1 MMIKRTLTL
10 VLFSVL
16 TIVSFA
22 QNRMTPE
29 LLWDLKRVSNIQ
41 ISPDGQ
47 QILFSIKTYD
57 LKANSGINQLFL
69 MPIIGGTPK
78 QITNFEGGKYNAQ
91 WKPNSKKIG
100 FLKDGKGGLNIHEIN
115 IDGSG
120 LTQISF
126 VKGGMNG
133 FKYSPDGSKVLFIK
147 EVKLEKY
154 HSTELNTDLPKS
166 NALVYEDLMYRHW
179 SEYEDGKYSHVF
191 FGVIQNGKVQ
201 GEGTDIM
208 PKEPYDAPL
217 KPFGGMEEITWSP
230 NGKQIIYT
238 CKKLKGKAYAV
249 STNSDL
255 YLYDLKN
262 IKTQNISKGMMGY
275 DNQPS
280 FSKDGKQVAWLSMA
294 EDGFESDKN
303 DIVVYDPASKAKKN
317 LTQDIDLTVS
327 DFVWDNEGKKIYFRA
342 VIQATYQWFE
352 IDVKSGKHKQL
363 TKGIHNLTSI
373 AFAGDKLVGGLQSMN
388 HPTDIYSAEI
398 KSGNLTQL
406 TDVNKAIY
414 DRLDI
419 GKIEKRWVATTDGKE
434 ELVWVIY
441 PPNFDKN
448 KKYPALLYCQG
459 GPQSA
464 VSQFFSYRWNFQL
477 MAANDYII
485 IAPNR
490 RGLPGF
496 GQEWNDK
503 ISGDWGGQ
511 PIRDYLSA
519 VDEIK
524 KEPYIDENK
533 IGAVGASY
541 GGYSVY
547 YLAGVHQNRFKCF
560 ISHCGL
566 FNLDSWYGTTE
577 ELFFANHDVGVP
589 PFYNAPKK
597 KTNTNSFTAVVKE
610 KNYAKNSPH
619 TMVYKWN
626 TPMLIFEGEKD
637 YRVPYS
643 QGLEAFQALQL
654 KNIESK
660 LVLFPDENHWVLS
673 PQSGV
678 FWHRQYYDWLDKYL
692 K

>member
-1 MMIKRTLTL
+1 MIKKTLTL
-10 VLFSVL
+10 VLFCTL
-16 TIVSFA
+16 TLVNYA

-29 LLWDLKRVSNIQ
+29 LLWDLKRVGNVKV
-41 ISPDGQ
+41 SPDNQ
-47 QILFSIKTYD
+47 QILFSIKEYD
-57 LKANSGINQLFL
+57 LEANKGENNLFL
-69 MPIIGGTPK
+69 MPIEGGTPK
-78 QITNFEGGKYNAQ
+78 QITNFDGGKYDAQ
-91 WKPNSKKIG
+91 WRPDGKKIG
-100 FLKDGKGGLNIHEIN
+100 FLKEGKGGLNIFEIN
-115 IDGSG
+115 PDGSG

-126 VKGGMNG
+126 VKGGVNG

-147 EVKLEKY
+147 DVKINKY
-154 HSTELNTDLPKS
+154 HSAELNKDLPKS

-179 SEYEDGKYSHVF
+179 SEYEDGNYSHVF
-191 FGVIQNGKVQ
+191 FAVIQNGKVQ

-208 PKEPYDAPL
+208 PNEPYDAPL

-230 NGKQIIYT
+230 DSKSIIYT
-238 CKKLKGKAYAV
+238 CKKMSGKQYAI

-255 YLYDLKN
+255 YLYDLYKR
-262 IKTQNISKGMMGY
+262 KTINISKGMMGY

-280 FSKDGKQVAWLSMA
+280 FPKEGQMMAWLSME

-303 DIVVYDPASKAKKN
+303 DIIVFEPQSQRKKN
-317 LTQDIDLTVS
+317 LTKDIDLTVS
-327 DFVWDNEGKKIYFRA
+327 DFVWDNEGEKIYFRA
-342 VIQATYQWFE
+342 VIEATYQWFI
-352 IDVKSGKHKQL
+352 IDVESGKHKQI

-373 AFAGDKLVGGLQSMN
+373 AFAGDKLVGGKQSMN
-388 HPTDIYSAEI
+388 HPTDIYSADI
-398 KSGNLTQL
+398 KSGELKQL
-406 TDVNKAIY
+406 TDVNKSIY
-414 DRLDI
+414 DKLEI
-419 GKIEKRWVATTDGKE
+419 GKIEKRWVKTTDGKE

-496 GQEWNDK
+496 GQEWNDE

-524 KEPYIDENK
+524 KEPYIDENR

-589 PFYNAPKK
+589 PFYNAPQKK
-597 KTNTNSFTAVVKE
+597 KGNSNSFAAVVKE
-610 KNYAKNSPH
+610 NKYARNSPH

-654 KNIESK
+654 RDIESK

-678 FWHRQYYDWLDKYL
+678 FWHRQYYDWLEKYL